1 MLTYALK
8 RIAIMAP
15 VLLVISF
22 LVFVLVELP
31 PGNYCSNHYS
41 PDEPQPPICQT
52 PSK

>member
-1 MLTYALK
+1 MLTYAFK
-8 RIAIMAP
+8 RILIMAP

-41 PDEPQPPICQT
+41 VDEPKPPTCQEAG
-52 PSK
+52 K